1 MPYYMSSGNDYR
13 ILNVTLTDAYQDITI
28 PRNFNSFSIQIRND
42 TKVRIRRD
50 STLTVNEF
58 TLKEGMTYGIDG
70 SMGVQTGTSIVIFQ
84 AKCVDVGATDTL
96 EILYWYV

>member
-1 MPYYMSSGNDYR
+1 MPYFMSSGNDYR
-13 ILNVTLTDAYQDITI
+13 ILTVALTDTYQDITI
-28 PRNFNSFSIQIRND
+28 PRSFNSFTLQVRND

-50 STLTVNEF
+50 STLTTHEF

-70 SMGVQTGTSIVIFQ
+70 SMGVQTGTSLVICQ
-84 AKCVDVGATDTL
+84 AKCVDAGATDTL